1 MFTLPRLTVIIP
13 FAALLA
19 AACSPDSNAPS
30 GPALLAHRQGGGSA
44 AASGFAVLANAAV
57 TCTDGNITGDVGTF
71 QAAPTGSV
79 TLTTCP
85 LTGAV
90 HVGDGAATQAFNDF
104 LLAYIA
110 LAPTAGDCDAAHTLL
125 STIPA
130 SRTLAP
136 GVYCTDAALTA
147 TDVTLT
153 LDAGGDANAAWTF
166 KIGTLAPGALT
177 GTNLSVVLAGGA
189 QACNVTWWV
198 DAAATLTTSAFQ
210 GNILAGA
217 GITTTGGAFNGN
229 AYSKA
234 DVTITGTTLVGC
246 GAAGSS
252 PSCKVSE
259 DRVTGGGWIRGPSG
273 AKANFAVAGGIK
285 HGAFWGHLE
294 FNDHGRNGPKVKG
307 TGVTAYT
314 VIDAVTRHIEG
325 TARINGQ
332 GGFTYQVDVADRG
345 EPGRNDTFSLSLSNG
360 YSASGT
366 VAGGN
371 IQLHKSHG
379 RACKDHDG
387 DKDDHD
393 DGDDDGRKD
402 HKDKNHKDHDGH
414 DDDDGD

>member
-1 MFTLPRLTVIIP
+1 MFTLPRLTARLAVIIP

-19 AACSPDSNAPS
+19 AACSPDSTGPS
-30 GPALLAHRQGGGSA
+30 NSQSSSSALLAHRNGGGATSR
-44 AASGFAVLANAAV
+44 FAVLANAAV
-57 TCTDGNITGDVGTF
+57 TCTDGTITGDVGTF
-71 QAAPTGSV
+71 QATPTGSV

-85 LTGAV
+85 LTGTV

-130 SRTLAP
+130 SVTLSP

-153 LDAGGDANAAWTF
+153 LDAGGDGNAAWTF

-217 GITTTGGAFNGN
+217 AITLTGGTFNGN

-234 DVTITGTTLVGC
+234 DVTITGTAVVGC
-246 GAAGSS
+246 
-252 PSCKVSE
+252 
-259 DRVTGGGWIRGPSG
+259 
-273 AKANFAVAGGIK
+273 AGGK
-285 HGAFWGHLE
+285 RHG
-294 FNDHGRNGPKVKG
+294 
-307 TGVTAYT
+307 
-314 VIDAVTRHIEG
+314 
-325 TARINGQ
+325 
-332 GGFTYQVDVADRG
+332 
-345 EPGRNDTFSLSLSNG
+345 
-360 YSASGT
+360 
-366 VAGGN
+366 
-371 IQLHKSHG
+371 
-379 RACKDHDG
+379 KDHDK
-387 DKDDHD
+387 DKDKCNQGVGNGPEGCDPGNSNHRHGSND
-393 DGDDDGRKD
+393 EDGGTPGNPGRKG
-402 HKDKNHKDHDGH
+402 GH
-414 DDDDGD
+414 